1 MEIIKGYIKRFI
13 YQKEENGY
21 SVIEVMVNGKVITC
35 VGYLQG
41 YSEGENVEIEGEYVV
56 HPKYDRQ
63 LKISTIKAVAPE
75 DKVAVER
82 YLGSGAI
89 KGVGEAL
96 AARIVAMFGD
106 DTFRIAQEDPMR
118 LAEVKGI
125 SQRKARE
132 IAAQLAEKRDL
143 RDAMIFLQQYGI
155 SQNLA
160 NKIYQKYGPELYQVI
175 KENPYKLAEDIE
187 GVGFKIADEI
197 AAKSGIAVD
206 SDFRVRCGLWHTLT
220 QTTYEGH
227 CYFPKDLLLEK
238 TYEILGLETS
248 YMENQLMQLVM
259 DKRIMIRSSNEGERV
274 YVSSYYYE
282 EVNCAHKL
290 LELQNS
296 YDHPI
301 SAFSEQQLESR
312 LAGIEEELGMVLDEL
327 QRNAVKDSIRS
338 GVFILSG
345 GPGTGK
351 TTTINSIIRLLDKEG
366 LDILLAAPTGRAAK
380 RMTETTGY
388 EARTIHR
395 LLEIN
400 GNPEEQRHAGF
411 ERNED
416 NPLEADVVIID
427 EMSMVDIHLMRALLD
442 ALLPGT
448 KLILVGDVDQLNS
461 VGPGQVLRDL
471 IESGC
476 FPCGML
482 KKIFRQTDTSHIV
495 TYAHKINDGEM
506 IDFREKYPDF
516 FLLEKQDAETI
527 YYYIEQLMKVNLPR
541 QFHIEP
547 LDTQILTPMKKGML
561 GVETLNK
568 VLQERINP
576 KAPTKAEHEYGD
588 IIFREGDKVM
598 QIRND
603 YDLEWEI
610 IGKYNIPIEKGN
622 GVFNGD
628 VGRIMEISEYLK
640 TMTILFDD
648 GRTVVY
654 PFSALDEIDH
664 AYAITIHKSQ
674 GSEYPVIILPLLGG
688 PRVLLNRNLLYT
700 AVTRAKDCVIILG
713 SSQCVNEMIQTDV
726 VQKRY
731 TSLKE
736 KLREL
741 SEYSRTGSLA

>member
-1 MEIIKGYIKRFI
+1 MKNMESIKGYIKRFI

-21 SVIEVMVNGKVITC
+21 SVIEVMVSGKVITC

-96 AARIVAMFGD
+96 AARIVSMFGD

-160 NKIYQKYGPELYQVI
+160 NKIYQKYGLELYQVI

-227 CYFPKDLLLEK
+227 CYFPKEILLEK
-238 TYEILGLETS
+238 AYEILGLETS
-248 YMENQLMQLVM
+248 YMENQLLQLAM
-259 DKRIMIRSSNEGERV
+259 DKRIVIRRSEEGERV

-282 EVNCAHKL
+282 EIKCAHKL

-301 SAFSEQQLESR
+301 STLTEEQLESR
-312 LAGIEEELGMVLDEL
+312 LAGIEEELGMELDEL

-338 GVFILSG
+338 GIFILSG

-395 LLEIN
+395 MLEVN
-400 GNPEEQRHAGF
+400 GNPEEQHHAGF
-411 ERNED
+411 ERNEE

-427 EMSMVDIHLMRALLD
+427 EMSMVDIHLMRALLN

-471 IESGC
+471 MESGC
-476 FPCGML
+476 FPCRIL
-482 KKIFRQTDTSHIV
+482 KKIFRQADMSHIV
-495 TYAHKINDGEM
+495 TYAHKINAGEM

-568 VLQERINP
+568 VLQERLNP
-576 KAPTKAEHEYGD
+576 KTPAKAEHEYGD
-588 IIFREGDKVM
+588 IVFREGDKVM

-628 VGRIMEISEYLK
+628 VGRITEISEYLK
-640 TMTILFDD
+640 TMTVLFDD

-713 SSQCVNEMIQTDV
+713 NSQCVNEMIQTDV

-741 SEYSRTGSLA
+741 SEYSR

>member
-21 SVIEVMVNGKVITC
+21 SVIEVMVNGKSITC
-35 VGYLQG
+35 VGFLQG
-41 YSEGENVEIEGEYVV
+41 YSEGENVEIEGEYVI
-56 HPKYDRQ
+56 HPRYDKQ
-63 LKISTIKAVAPE
+63 LKISAIKAVAPE
-75 DKVAVER
+75 DKVAAER

-125 SQRKARE
+125 SLRKARE
-132 IAAQLAEKRDL
+132 IAAQLAEKRDI

-220 QTTYEGH
+220 QTTYDGH
-227 CYFPKDLLLEK
+227 CYFPKTLLQEK
-238 TYEILGLETS
+238 TYEILGVETA

-259 DKRIMIRSSNEGERV
+259 DKRIIIRSSEEGERV

-301 SAFSEQQLESR
+301 STLTEEQLESR
-312 LAGIEEELGMVLDEL
+312 LAGIEDELGMELDEL
-327 QRNAVKDSIRS
+327 QRKAVKDSIRS

-366 LDILLAAPTGRAAK
+366 LEILLAAPTGRAAK

-395 LLEIN
+395 LLEVN
-400 GNPEEQRHAGF
+400 GNPEEQHHAGF
-411 ERNED
+411 ERNEE
-416 NPLEADVVIID
+416 NPLEGDVVIID
-427 EMSMVDIHLMRALLD
+427 EMSMVDIHLMRALLS
-442 ALLPGT
+442 AMVPGT
-448 KLILVGDVDQLNS
+448 KLILVGDVDQLSS

-476 FPCGML
+476 FPCGIL
-482 KKIFRQTDTSHIV
+482 KKIFRQADMSHIV
-495 TYAHKINDGEM
+495 SYAHKINDGEC
-506 IDFREKYPDF
+506 IDFNEKYPDF

-547 LDTQILTPMKKGML
+547 MDTQILTPMKKGML
-561 GVETLNK
+561 GVENLNK

-576 KAPTKAEHEYGD
+576 KSSEKAEHEYGD
-588 IIFREGDKVM
+588 IVFREGDKVM

-628 VGRIMEISEYLK
+628 VGRILEISEYLK

-654 PFSALDEIDH
+654 PFSSLDEIDL

-713 SSQCVNEMIQTDV
+713 SSQCVNEMIQTDM

-736 KLREL
+736 KLMEL
-741 SEYSRTGSLA
+741 SDFV